1 MRRALP
7 LQLQW
12 LVPLAASFLASCT
25 TAPTAPVT
33 APTGWGAPEVL
44 VAPSSFSGVHG
55 LAVDTQGRLLAGSV
69 ADKLPIGLSA
79 GPGLPPPYVPTGV
92 DVASDGTIYFSAD
105 RNNAVHRIR
114 PAR

>member
-12 LVPLAASFLASCT
+12 LVPLAASWLASCT

-55 LAVDTQGRLLAGSV
+55 L
-69 ADKLPIGLSA
+69 SA

-92 DVASDGTIYFSAD
+92 DVASDGAIYFSAD